1 MDRKYRCTCVTS
13 RGTFCKEVTLFRQ
26 WEQQA
31 LAAKQSAIPTSEERS
46 VILLCFD
53 DTYRYLLLYSWNLL
67 AFCSGSPTP
76 VCTIQGMTITF
87 ENDKNIITYALEE
100 ILSHDRIKQSI
111 FVAQSVWWISGIIGL
126 QEGLVTHIDNL
137 RIRSEVYSRR
147 IETLTDSA
155 NIHPEGL
162 AVIYNLEISPEHS
175 NYRDIIEPGLDNLS
189 SASTC
194 NSKLYD

>member
-1 MDRKYRCTCVTS
+1 
-13 RGTFCKEVTLFRQ
+13 
-26 WEQQA
+26 
-31 LAAKQSAIPTSEERS
+31 
-46 VILLCFD
+46 
-53 DTYRYLLLYSWNLL
+53 
-67 AFCSGSPTP
+67 
-76 VCTIQGMTITF
+76 MTITF